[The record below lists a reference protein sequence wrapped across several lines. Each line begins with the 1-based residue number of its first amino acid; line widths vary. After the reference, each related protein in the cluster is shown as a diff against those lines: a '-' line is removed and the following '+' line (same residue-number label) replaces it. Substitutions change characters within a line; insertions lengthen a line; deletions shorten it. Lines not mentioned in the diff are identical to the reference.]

1 MSSPNNFSGTTTS
14 GYADIREMKKRIN
27 ISDSESDANN
37 KLETYAREADT
48 YINTQVGL
56 HVDDSVPIDNP
67 DKELIS
73 LASSYGCTIYNFW
86 GNPDANDTIQAM
98 KHWEK
103 KIQEHIMAKYAR
115 RNPTGVQGKNS
126 YGKTSGF
133 KT

>member
-1 MSSPNNFSGTTTS
+1 LSSPNNQSGSTTS

-27 ISDSESDANN
+27 ISDSESDADN
-37 KLETYAREADT
+37 KLEDYAREADT
-48 YINTQVGL
+48 YINTQIGL
-56 HVDDSVPIDNP
+56 HVDDSVPIENP

-73 LASSYGCTIYNFW
+73 LASSYGCTIWQFW
-86 GNPDANDTIQAM
+86 GSPDATNTITAM

-133 KT
+133 ST

>member
-1 MSSPNNFSGTTTS
+1 LSSPNNQSGSTTS

-48 YINTQVGL
+48 YINTQIGL
-56 HVDDSVPIDNP
+56 HVDDAVPIDNP

-73 LASSYGCTIYNFW
+73 LGSSYGCTIYNYW
-86 GNPDANDTIQAM
+86 ANPDAQDTITAM

-115 RNPTGVQGKNS
+115 RNPTGVQGQNS
-126 YGKTSGF
+126 YGKTTGF
-133 KT
+133 TN